1 MTFKYYHANQDS
13 APQIST
19 NTTDAAVT
27 YNAMVEVFR
36 AVLVT
41 GYGLTAGAGWTE
53 PYAAGPDGEVFFKSP
68 STDVDWGIRFDG
80 VAGTAANSG
89 QIKVTLLKGATSLTT
104 FEYSQQFALTTNWAG
119 QPRQQKWKMYVNANR
134 ILFYP
139 YSTDADPNMVCPC
152 LFGYND
158 LFQMVIEAP
167 HISPFNNTSGQYPIP
182 FAPVQLG
189 SSAQDPYRAGYIKI
203 ADTTYQTKPIGGP
216 MTTFHAASALSYI
229 GPTSVDNLLLYPPQL
244 VDKFNRAYLGDFGEG
259 IYYMEISYD
268 AFPGFHKFEDQTGN
282 QYHVLMYA
290 SWANISDP
298 YAPTYYRLMA
308 VKVST

>member
-1 MTFKYYHANQDS
+1 
-13 APQIST
+13 
-19 NTTDAAVT
+19 
-27 YNAMVEVFR
+27 
-36 AVLVT
+36 
-41 GYGLTAGAGWTE
+41 
-53 PYAAGPDGEVFFKSP
+53 
-68 STDVDWGIRFDG
+68 
-80 VAGTAANSG
+80 
-89 QIKVTLLKGATSLTT
+89 
-104 FEYSQQFALTTNWAG
+104 
-119 QPRQQKWKMYVNANR
+119 
-134 ILFYP
+134 
-139 YSTDADPNMVCPC
+139 MVCPC
-152 LFGYND
+152 LFGFND

-216 MTTFHAASALSYI
+216 MTTFHAESALSYI

-290 SWANISDP
+290 SWTNISDP
-298 YAPTYYRLMA
+298 YAPAYYRLMA

>member
-27 YNAMVEVFR
+27 YNAMVAVFR

-41 GYGLTAGAGWTE
+41 GYGLTPGAGWSE

-80 VAGTAANSG
+80 VAGTTAGGG

-104 FEYSQQFALTTNWAG
+104 FEYSQQFALTTNWTR
-119 QPRQQKWKMYVNANR
+119 QPRQQKWKMYVNVNR

-139 YSTDADPNMVCPC
+139 YSTDAAPGMVCPC

-158 LFQMVIEAP
+158 NFNMVIEGP
-167 HISPFNNTSGQYPIP
+167 PIE
-182 FAPVQLG
+182 AA
-189 SSAQDPYRAGYIKI
+189 SSASGGHSLSFLPVPLQSTTANPYRFGAFRI
-203 ADTTYQTKPIGGP
+203 ADTTYLTRPIGGP
-216 MTTFHAASALSYI
+216 SSTYFANSGGSFVGVSSSDRI
-229 GPTSVDNLLLYPPQL
+229 LLYPPQL
-244 VDKFNRAYLGDFGEG
+244 LDMTNLAYLGDMGDG
-259 IYYMEISYD
+259 IYYLEHAYGM
-268 AFPGFHKFEDQTGN
+268 FPGFQKFSDGVGN
-282 QYHVLMYA
+282 TYHVLMHA
-290 SWANISDP
+290 AQVVAGDP
-298 YAPTYYRLMA
+298 YTPSFYRLFA
-308 VKVST
+308 VKVAP